1 MDKKGT
7 MKIFL
12 SISSL
17 NYGGAS
23 KMFLWLAE
31 SLASKKHDVT
41 IITFT
46 PIADNVNLS
55 DKYQTVQLKLHKATV
70 PFNIIKLSTILKRH
84 NPDIS
89 VSFGLEANVYNT
101 FACLGLKTC
110 SVICE
115 RNDPF
120 LSKNRA
126 LKLWKPCFK
135 WADGAVWQLKKVH
148 EFYNNIKTKTAVIPN
163 PVVLDDFTC
172 DTIEKRIDG
181 FVTHSRLDLFQKR
194 QDVLIN
200 AFAIFH
206 KTHPEYKL
214 YIYGTGPDKGVI
226 EKLIRAKDLDDA
238 VILKGMTAHPL
249 QDISQYKFYILTS
262 DFEGIPNSLIE
273 AMSVGLP
280 CIATDCSPGGAAFLI
295 KDGFNGLL
303 AKRTDPVDLYKKMSF
318 LAENH
323 DYAKTLGHNATSIKT
338 EFNPKKII
346 NMWNDYLFQVVNE
359 NTKNNKK

>member
-1 MDKKGT
+1 
-7 MKIFL
+7 MKICL
-12 SISSL
+12 SIRSL

-31 SLASKKHDVT
+31 NLASKKHDVT

-46 PIADNVNLS
+46 PIADNVGLS
-55 DKYQTVQLKLHKATV
+55 DKYKTIQLKLPKITV

-84 NPDIS
+84 KPDIS
-89 VSFGLEANVYNT
+89 ISFGLEANVYNT
-101 FACLGLKTC
+101 FACLGLKTK

-120 LSKNRA
+120 LSKNKA
-126 LKLWKPCFK
+126 LKFWKPCFK
-135 WADGAVWQLKKVH
+135 LVDGAVWQLEKVH
-148 EFYNNIKTKTAVIPN
+148 EFYKNVKTKTTVIPN

-172 DTIEKRIDG
+172 DAIEKRIDG

-194 QDVLIN
+194 QDVLIK
-200 AFAIFH
+200 AFALFH
-206 KTHPEYKL
+206 KSYPEYKL
-214 YIYGTGPDKGVI
+214 YIYGTGPDKEII
-226 EKLIRAKDLDDA
+226 ENLIKSKKLDNVVK
-238 VILKGMTAHPL
+238 LKGMTSHPL
-249 QDISQYKFYILTS
+249 QDISKYKFYILTS

-303 AKRTDPVDLYKKMSF
+303 AKRTDPVDLCKKMSY
-318 LAENH
+318 LTENH
-323 DYAKTLGHNATSIKT
+323 KMAEALGYNARSIKE
-338 EFNPKKII
+338 EFNPNKII
-346 NMWNDYLFQVVNE
+346 NMWEKYLL
-359 NTKNNKK
+359 TLLKN

>member
-1 MDKKGT
+1 
-7 MKIFL
+7 MKICL
-12 SISSL
+12 SIRSL

-31 SLASKKHDVT
+31 SLASKKHCVT

-46 PIADNVNLS
+46 PITNNINLS
-55 DKYQTVQLKLHKATV
+55 DKYQTIQLKFPKTTV
-70 PFNIIKLSTILKRH
+70 PFNIIKLSAILKKC

-89 VSFGLEANVYNT
+89 ISFGLEANVYNT
-101 FACLGLKTC
+101 LACLRLRTR

-120 LSKNRA
+120 LSKNKV
-126 LKLWKPCFK
+126 LKFWKPCFK

-148 EFYNNIKTKTAVIPN
+148 EFYDNVKTKTAVIPN
-163 PVVLDDFTC
+163 PVVLDDVTC
-172 DTIEKRIDG
+172 APIEKRIDA

-194 QDVLIN
+194 QDVLID

-206 KTHPEYKL
+206 KSHPRYKL
-214 YIYGTGPDKGVI
+214 HIYGTGPDKEAIAG
-226 EKLIRAKDLDDA
+226 LIRAKGLDDA
-238 VILKGMTAHPL
+238 VILKGMTSHPL
-249 QDISQYKFYILTS
+249 KDISQYQFYILTS

-295 KDGFNGLL
+295 KDGVNGLL
-303 AKRTDPVDLYKKMSF
+303 AKRADPIDLCKKMSL

-323 DYAKTLGHNATSIKT
+323 DYAETLGRNAKSIKD
-338 EFNPKKII
+338 EFNPDKII
-346 NMWNDYLFQVVNE
+346 NLWNAYLQQMING
-359 NTKNNKK
+359 